1 MAIIFLDCYMA
12 INLVYKYWKFNVGYH
27 KAHLLRLL
35 LMNAK
40 KKKKMKRLHC
50 WPLMFTKITLT
61 SLVFLIVKRS
71 MFFKTKLQSHFLPA
85 KTVKSIKWVL
95 NII

>member
-40 KKKKMKRLHC
+40 KKKKNE
-50 WPLMFTKITLT
+50 KIAL
-61 SLVFLIVKRS
+61 LAIDVYKNYIDLPCIFNCKKIHVF
-71 MFFKTKLQSHFLPA
+71 
-85 KTVKSIKWVL
+85 
-95 NII
+95 

>member
-40 KKKKMKRLHC
+40 KKKKWEECIVGHWCLQKLH
-50 WPLMFTKITLT
+50 WPPLYF
-61 SLVFLIVKRS
+61 
-71 MFFKTKLQSHFLPA
+71 
-85 KTVKSIKWVL
+85 
-95 NII
+95 